1 MKKIKVNLIITATV
15 ITIMILIVMTASLLR
30 NYFTN
35 FYELTEK
42 SAISK
47 SYKLTEALD
56 KTVDNFTDKAVRI
69 ADNLPDNESDTLN
82 YLLGFLETDKSA
94 AYIRYIVG
102 NNQFTHSGNPY
113 AEENSE
119 LTSLASKGVL
129 AVSGL
134 IYEHTTNMSSIV
146 VYAPAPQS
154 AYADGILMFFS
165 AKDFYSLLEQS
176 LEQPEDAA
184 YYRSLCTVEGTIV
197 NEFYKKEIDLQKNQ
211 NFFDSLRRLINS
223 KPTADK
229 IQSSVKTADADVF
242 SVEISG
248 KNYIIAVATNNLLK
262 GRFFLTEI
270 LDLNTMIS
278 SEKEVINTFSGL
290 LIVIAIVLILLII
303 YIAVDKRRII
313 NALDKYEFVDPI
325 LGCPTFKKFTL
336 DVEEI
341 LSRNKVTRFS
351 LIYLKI
357 IHYEFITDNLGEE
370 AGEAAL
376 RFLVKAIEK
385 SLLNDESLGHISGN
399 KFAILMH
406 HKNDEDLRNRLNM
419 LNIIFYNC
427 PSLKEYNYNMRVSFG
442 VYSIDRENPLSV
454 NKMLENAIV
463 AQETTSF
470 LSVSNINIFQEDMN
484 KEFRQKAEIETR
496 MESSLSSG
504 EFVVFYQPKYN
515 ISQNRPDG
523 CEALVRWYYP
533 SNDSFRNPEEFL
545 PVFEANG
552 FITKL
557 DKYIFAEVCKFIAE
571 SIKRGDKVVPVSVN
585 ASRVTAIQEG
595 FVDYYIHTKNKYHI
609 ADGFLTIEFTES
621 FAFENYG
628 LLRDIIEKLRRNG
641 FKCSIDDFGA
651 GYSSFKVLKDLPM
664 DELKLD
670 RFFVLPGMSKERD
683 NKLLGAM
690 ILIAKSMGM
699 KITQEGVETKE
710 ELDRLRK
717 LGCDVVQGYY
727 YSRPL
732 GEKDYVDFINNKG
745 SL

>member
-1 MKKIKVNLIITATV
+1 M
-15 ITIMILIVMTASLLR
+15 
-30 NYFTN
+30 
-35 FYELTEK
+35 
-42 SAISK
+42 
-47 SYKLTEALD
+47 
-56 KTVDNFTDKAVRI
+56 
-69 ADNLPDNESDTLN
+69 
-82 YLLGFLETDKSA
+82 
-94 AYIRYIVG
+94 
-102 NNQFTHSGNPY
+102 
-113 AEENSE
+113 
-119 LTSLASKGVL
+119 
-129 AVSGL
+129 
-134 IYEHTTNMSSIV
+134 
-146 VYAPAPQS
+146 
-154 AYADGILMFFS
+154 
-165 AKDFYSLLEQS
+165 
-176 LEQPEDAA
+176 
-184 YYRSLCTVEGTIV
+184 
-197 NEFYKKEIDLQKNQ
+197 
-211 NFFDSLRRLINS
+211 
-223 KPTADK
+223 
-229 IQSSVKTADADVF
+229 
-242 SVEISG
+242 EISG